1 MSLNK
6 NSYSFEHYGASSRRE
21 GRNKKFESNSNAGSV
36 EHERKA
42 LYIYVLIIYI
52 VGSFYE

>member
-42 LYIYVLIIYI
+42 LYIYVLIFYI
-52 VGSFYE
+52 VRSFYE